1 MEFNWIERD
10 LIGFSGI
17 WWDLM
22 GFSWIE
28 CDLMGFDG
36 IWRDLKGFSDEFHGI

>member
-1 MEFNWIERD
+1 MGFNWIEWG
-10 LIGFSGI
+10 LIGFGVI

-28 CDLMGFDG
+28 CDLMGSDG
-36 IWRDLKGFSDEFHGI
+36 IWWDLTGFSDEFHGI